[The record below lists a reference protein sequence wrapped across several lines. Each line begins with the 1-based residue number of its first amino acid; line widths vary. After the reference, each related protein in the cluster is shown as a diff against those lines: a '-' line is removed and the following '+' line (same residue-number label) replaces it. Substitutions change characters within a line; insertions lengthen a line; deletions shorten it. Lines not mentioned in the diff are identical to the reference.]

1 MDENPVLELENVSF
15 SYHKN
20 REILSKA
27 NASFNKGSINGIVGL
42 SGSGKTTL
50 IRLIN
55 GSLIRDGVYDFQGSI
70 KVFEKDIKTQKDINR
85 FIGTVYQDPD
95 NQIIFTKV
103 IDEVVFGMENYNK
116 SSSYMD
122 TKLVEVLELLGID
135 YLKLRD
141 PNQLS
146 GGEKQLVVL
155 ASILTLDVEILV
167 LDECMTGVS
176 YNSRLK
182 VLEIIKKLKDQGKC
196 IVMVEHDYENL
207 LDTNKIYELHKGLLI
222 EKEYK
227 ELTKG

>member
-1 MDENPVLELENVSF
+1 MNENIVLELKNVSF
-15 SYHKN
+15 SYNKD

-27 NASFNKGSINGIVGL
+27 NATFNKGSINGIVGL

-55 GSLIRDGVYDFQGSI
+55 GSLIKDGSYDYLGKI
-70 KVFEKDIKTQKDINR
+70 KVFSKNIKSKNDINR
-85 FIGTVYQDPD
+85 IVGTVYQDPD

-103 IDEVVFGMENYNK
+103 IDDVVFGMENYNK
-116 SSSYMD
+116 TVSYMD
-122 TKLVEVLELLGID
+122 VKLKEVLELLGID

-176 YNSRLK
+176 LVSRKK
-182 VLEIIKKLKDQGKC
+182 VLNIIRKLKEQGKC
-196 IVMVEHDYENL
+196 IIMVEHDFENL
-207 LDTNKIYELHKGLLI
+207 TDANKIYELNQGLLI
-222 EKEYK
+222 QKEYM
-227 ELTKG
+227 ELIKG